1 MQAVFLL
8 ICFWKG
14 AVIWAFD
21 DYCNQT
27 HKNKNE
33 MTAIIGSTKILKCP
47 VGKQVNLFAWE
58 KFNVNDTIVAEGTK
72 INPDYQRLNKFA
84 IDRRQKEY
92 NLIISNISTAD
103 GGKYCC
109 EQTGFRCCVLLYVKE
124 APEVSVIQ
132 LDNGSLLCS
141 ATGFP
146 DNISYLR
153 WEHKSPERKHLRYL
167 KGTENG
173 ILNFNTSDGKT
184 GLDSTYSLDGIYI
197 CNVVNHMTK
206 DGDTNFQ
213 TGFANVLFK
222 GTPECLRETV
232 GTDYTDG
239 SVKLQVDVYSSS
251 NVSYNWLDSEVEL
264 PVKQSPK
271 HKVTITESQTM
282 VEMYN
287 HQVQLN
293 STNIILEISDV
304 DQQDTRSYILEV
316 SNNHGTSN
324 CTVVLPKR
332 RKGSRKVD
340 KVKLAILSCG
350 SAAIVLLI
358 IAIVLKKIGKHR
370 VSKKTQKRENMCYH
384 RHEKQFNTYSMA
396 RMRNEVFEE
405 VTLNRDERDK
415 GKRFTICSV
424 VQDV

>member
-33 MTAIIGSTKILKCP
+33 TTATIGSTKILKCP

-58 KFNVNDTIVAEGTK
+58 KFNVNDTIADGTK
-72 INPDYQRLNKFA
+72 INPNYQHLNKFA
-84 IDRRQKEY
+84 IDSRQNEN

-132 LDNGSLLCS
+132 LDNGSLLCN

-146 DNISYLR
+146 DNISYSR

-173 ILNFNTSDGKT
+173 ILNFNTLDGNT

-197 CNVVNHMTK
+197 CKVVNHMTK

-232 GTDYTDG
+232 GTDYADG

-251 NVSYNWLDSEVEL
+251 NVSYNWLDSEAEL

-293 STNIILEISDV
+293 STNIVLEMSGV
-304 DQQDTRSYILEV
+304 DQQDTRSYMLEV
-316 SNNHGTSN
+316 SNDYGTSY
-324 CTVVLPKR
+324 CTVILPER
-332 RKGSRKVD
+332 RTVSRKFD
-340 KVKLAILSCG
+340 KVKLTIISCC
-350 SAAIVLLI
+350 SAGFVLVVIVI
-358 IAIVLKKIGKHR
+358 FFMKIGKHR
-370 VSKKTQKRENMCYH
+370 VSKKTEKRKEMFYH
-384 RHEKQFNTYSMA
+384 RHEKQFNTYSTA

-405 VTLNRDERDK
+405 VTLNRDECDK